1 MSQLKYKKFMQY
13 LVLKGNQ
20 GQWRLLNIWSSD
32 ECFDICAMNLYSIL
46 QDTKK
51 WMFNKFHKL

>member
-1 MSQLKYKKFMQY
+1 MQY

-51 WMFNKFHKL
+51 RMFNKFHKL